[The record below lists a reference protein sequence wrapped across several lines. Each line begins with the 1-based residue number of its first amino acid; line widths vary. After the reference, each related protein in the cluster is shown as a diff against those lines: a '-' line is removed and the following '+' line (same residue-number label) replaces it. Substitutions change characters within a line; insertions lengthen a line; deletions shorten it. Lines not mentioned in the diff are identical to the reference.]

1 MRIVLQVVT
10 GARVTVEDLT
20 VGEIDGPGLAL
31 LVGIT
36 HTDTPATAQ
45 KLAAK
50 IAGLRVL
57 PGETSCEDSGAPVL
71 AVSQFTLY
79 GDVRRGRRPSWSD
92 AAPGPVSEP
101 LFEAFVAA
109 LRERGLTVETGRFG
123 AHMVVSLV
131 NDGPMTL
138 VVDSEDLQRPRRD

>member
-57 PGETSCEDSGAPVL
+57 PGETSCEYSGAPVL

-92 AAPGPVSEP
+92 AAPAALSEP
-101 LFEAFVAA
+101 LFDAFVAA

-123 AHMVVSLV
+123 AHMAVSQV
-131 NDGPMTL
+131 NDGPITL
-138 VVDSEDLQRPRRD
+138 VVDSDDLQRPRRD

>member
-10 GARVTVEDLT
+10 GAAVTVEDRT
-20 VGEIDGPGLAL
+20 VGSIDGPGLAL

-36 HTDTPATAQ
+36 HSDTVETAQ

-57 PGETSCEDSGAPVL
+57 PGETSCESRGAPVL

-79 GDVRRGRRPSWSD
+79 GDVRKGRRPSWSA

-101 LFEAFVAA
+101 LFDAFVAA
-109 LRERGLTVETGRFG
+109 LGERGLTVATGEFG
-123 AHMVVSLV
+123 AHMEVSLV

-138 VVDSEDLQRPRRD
+138 VLDSDELERPRRP